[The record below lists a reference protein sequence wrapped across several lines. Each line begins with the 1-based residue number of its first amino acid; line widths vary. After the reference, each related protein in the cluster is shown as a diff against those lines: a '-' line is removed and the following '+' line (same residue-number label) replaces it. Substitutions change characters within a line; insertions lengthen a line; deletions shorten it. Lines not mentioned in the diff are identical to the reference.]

1 MPAAMVAS
9 LSCCSCRSSAGL
21 GPHLHLQRKREVRL
35 ITLVNIHHG
44 ILRTFAIVWQR
55 GCLKAKLKDTV
66 QGLDIVRLP
75 EVLETVSMARAR
87 LRLLVG
93 EELGMM
99 TS

>member
-1 MPAAMVAS
+1 M
-9 LSCCSCRSSAGL
+9 
-21 GPHLHLQRKREVRL
+21 
-35 ITLVNIHHG
+35 
-44 ILRTFAIVWQR
+44 
-55 GCLKAKLKDTV
+55 KAKLKDTV
-66 QGLDIVRLP
+66 QGLDMVRLP